1 MKNLSGGAAVLTG
14 ASRGIGV
21 HIARALANEGMNL
34 VLAARSAEGL
44 TRVATEI
51 EGLGV
56 RALVV
61 PTDVADAAARGAL
74 IDTAIA
80 EFGSID
86 VLVNNAGIEAAI
98 SYHEQDPA
106 EIEHTIAVN
115 LTGLMM
121 LTRLVLPGMLERRR
135 GHIVNMASL
144 AGKAGVAYEALY
156 STTKHGVM
164 GFTRS
169 LRQEYR
175 GSGVGLSVICPGFVS
190 EAGMYVDTMESTGVK
205 ASWLLGTSKPD
216 KVARA
221 VIKAIKKDKPEIIVN
236 PNAVRVLMTLAEAS
250 PSLGERLVRATGA
263 PELFRKVA
271 EYHAAARASAAAQ
284 PAEQSVAQPAEEPA
298 VSATAPR
305 G

>member
-1 MKNLSGGAAVLTG
+1 MKNLSGGTAVITG

-44 TRVATEI
+44 ERVATEM

-61 PTDVADAAARGAL
+61 PTDVADAAARRAL
-74 IDTAIA
+74 IDAAIA

-86 VLVNNAGIEAAI
+86 LLVNNAGIEAAVN
-98 SYHEQDPA
+98 YHEQDPA

-115 LTGLMM
+115 LTALMM
-121 LTRLVLPGMLERRR
+121 LTQLVLPGMLERKR
-135 GHIVNMASL
+135 GHVVNMASL
-144 AGKAGVAYEALY
+144 AGKTGTGYEAVY

-169 LRQEYR
+169 LRQEYH
-175 GSGVGLSVICPGFVS
+175 GSGVSLSVICPGFVS
-190 EAGMYVDTMESTGVK
+190 ETGMYADAMEPAGVK
-205 ASWLLGTSKPD
+205 AGRLVGTSKPE

-236 PNAVRVLMTLAEAS
+236 PNAVRVLLTIGEAS
-250 PSLGERLVRATGA
+250 PRLGEAMVRALRANEVFQRT
-263 PELFRKVA
+263 A
-271 EYHAAARASAAAQ
+271 EYNAAAQ
-284 PAEQSVAQPAEEPA
+284 PSAASQPASQSTEEPVA
-298 VSATAPR
+298 SATAP
-305 G
+305 GG